1 MTASW
6 LCRLYEDACCPVSN
20 SYPRESTF
28 GDAELVGFPRGSGP
42 LNKPARH
49 CGPLGSGLDIE
60 RGLEMTKEQ
69 KSEPPSWLRP
79 PLFMVGRDRRGNWV
93 VQEQKGMRGGLF
105 VDREAALRYVR
116 SENRFRAQAVVM
128 VSGDFE
134 LDVNHDVAAV
144 RRVESASDL
153 SSRRRIA

>member
-1 MTASW
+1 
-6 LCRLYEDACCPVSN
+6 
-20 SYPRESTF
+20 
-28 GDAELVGFPRGSGP
+28 
-42 LNKPARH
+42 
-49 CGPLGSGLDIE
+49 
-60 RGLEMTKEQ
+60 MTKEQ

-116 SENRFRAQAVVM
+116 SENGFRAQAVVM

-144 RRVESASDL
+144 CRVESASDL
-153 SSRRRIA
+153 SRRRIA